1 MKKFILLSALF
12 VASCSS
18 PPEPPKVDWKGNA
31 EVMNSQLPDWKA
43 TQGIIKSDKVTG
55 RWSQVLRGF
64 TPENRLYNDAVFYA
78 VAHSDRIVIET
89 SDSSDYFTAKT
100 WLREHGA
107 TGVIEFKPLYSAWGV
122 RTTNIY
128 VQR

>member
-1 MKKFILLSALF
+1 MKRIILLSALF
-12 VASCSS
+12 IASCSS
-18 PPEPPKVDWKGNA
+18 PPEPPKVDWKGKP

-43 TQGIIKSDKVTG
+43 TQGVIKSDKVTG

-89 SDSSDYFTAKT
+89 SDSGAYFTAKA

-107 TGVIEFKPLYSAWGV
+107 TGVIEYKPLYSAWVG

>member
-1 MKKFILLSALF
+1 MKKLILLTSLF
-12 VASCSS
+12 IAACSS
-18 PPEPPKVDWKGNA
+18 PPEPPKVDWNA
-31 EVMNSQLPDWKA
+31 KPEVMNGQSIDWQA
-43 TQGIIKSDKVTG
+43 NQGVIKSDKVTG

-89 SDSSDYFTAKT
+89 SDNSAYFPAKA

-107 TGVIEFKPLYSAWGV
+107 TGVIEYKPLHRALNI